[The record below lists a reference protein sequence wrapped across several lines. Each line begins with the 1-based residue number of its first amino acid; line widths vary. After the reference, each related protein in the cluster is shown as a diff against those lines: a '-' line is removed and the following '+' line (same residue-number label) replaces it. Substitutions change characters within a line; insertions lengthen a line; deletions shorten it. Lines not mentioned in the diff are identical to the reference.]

1 MLKVKRK
8 FNFEWSKVEV
18 YDVFE
23 MMLRRGYNQQDQAGT
38 VSTIH
43 KILKRS

>member
-23 MMLRRGYNQQDQAGT
+23 MMLRCGYN
-38 VSTIH
+38 
-43 KILKRS
+43 